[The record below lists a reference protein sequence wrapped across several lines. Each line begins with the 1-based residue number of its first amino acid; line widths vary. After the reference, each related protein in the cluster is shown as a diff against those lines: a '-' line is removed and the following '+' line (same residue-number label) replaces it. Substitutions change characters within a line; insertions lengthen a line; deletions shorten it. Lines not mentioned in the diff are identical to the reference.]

1 MAGSLR
7 RDLRAEGGGILERSN
22 CRFVSEW
29 AEDEIGAVGVE
40 VVEEGNRMEGW
51 WWPVMVAV
59 AWLWERCW
67 RWWTGAVLGGAAVCE
82 ILTGVN
88 WTVSLESSGEEGGE
102 RVVII
107 KLNWGEVAEGFKEGD
122 AGMVS

>member
-1 MAGSLR
+1 M
-7 RDLRAEGGGILERSN
+7 GG
-22 CRFVSEW
+22 
-29 AEDEIGAVGVE
+29 
-40 VVEEGNRMEGW
+40 
-51 WWPVMVAV
+51 
-59 AWLWERCW
+59 
-67 RWWTGAVLGGAAVCE
+67 TAVCE

-107 KLNWGEVAEGFKEGD
+107 KLNWGEVADSKGFKGFKEGD